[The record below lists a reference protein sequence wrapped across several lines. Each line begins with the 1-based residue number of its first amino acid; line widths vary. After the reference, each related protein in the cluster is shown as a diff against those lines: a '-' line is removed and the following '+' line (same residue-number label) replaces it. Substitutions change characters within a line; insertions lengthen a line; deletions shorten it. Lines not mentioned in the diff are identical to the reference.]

1 MHNRHRQATQHITHH
16 TSIVTACDCDL
27 SACNILHIGGVSRLT
42 CLLEEG
48 AVRMELQ
55 RRGMSTLA
63 SFFSASSGLCAAASR
78 T

>member
-1 MHNRHRQATQHITHH
+1 MQMIKHAGITK
-16 TSIVTACDCDL
+16 
-27 SACNILHIGGVSRLT
+27 LT

-63 SFFSASSGLCAAASR
+63 SFFSDSSGL
-78 T
+78 

>member
-1 MHNRHRQATQHITHH
+1 MHHRCRQATGHIINH
-16 TSIVTACDCDL
+16 TGIVTDCDRDL
-27 SACNILHIGGVSRLT
+27 SACNRLHQGGMSRLT

-63 SFFSASSGLCAAASR
+63 SFFSASRGLCAAANR

>member
-1 MHNRHRQATQHITHH
+1 MRHRHRQATRHSINH
-16 TSIVTACDCDL
+16 TVVATACDCDL
-27 SACNILHIGGVSRLT
+27 SAGDKLHEGGMSRLT

-63 SFFSASSGLCAAASR
+63 NFFSASRGLCAAASR